1 MSDEKLNAT
10 IVMAAGVLNALDAA
24 KLLAKHDPRA
34 DRFVSNLQRLK
45 EKLVPLLQEESA
57 KILKEEEEFDDFT
70 NSKTDWIEGRR

>member
-24 KLLAKHDPRA
+24 KLLAKLDPCA

-57 KILKEEEEFDDFT
+57 KILKEEEEFDDFS

>member
-24 KLLAKHDPRA
+24 KLLAKLDPRA

-57 KILKEEEEFDDFT
+57 KILKEEEEFNDFS

>member
-1 MSDEKLNAT
+1 VSDEKLNAT

-24 KLLAKHDPRA
+24 KLLTKLDPRA

-57 KILKEEEEFDDFT
+57 KILKEEEEFDDFS